1 MIRML
6 VKYKDRTIKEFALD
20 RIDSLSIG
28 RNPNHH
34 LVIDNFA
41 VSGNHAV
48 INKEGNRF
56 ILKDT
61 HSKNGTFLN
70 GLTVQQAILK
80 NGDLITIG
88 KHTLVFLDHGRSR
101 PRPEQGGLK
110 TSGLPGD
117 PGPDH
122 TMFMDTEVYRRML
135 TEMGRRLVDVHHGGR
150 AAGQGQRHDRR
161 GTGPRPRAIEGRSGH
176 GA

>member
-48 INKEGNRF
+48 ILREGNRF
-56 ILKDT
+56 ILKG
-61 HSKNGTFLN
+61 HP
-70 GLTVQQAILK
+70 QQKRYL
-80 NGDLITIG
+80 
-88 KHTLVFLDHGRSR
+88 
-101 PRPEQGGLK
+101 PEWI
-110 TSGLPGD
+110 
-117 PGPDH
+117 
-122 TMFMDTEVYRRML
+122 
-135 TEMGRRLVDVHHGGR
+135 
-150 AAGQGQRHDRR
+150 DR
-161 GTGPRPRAIEGRSGH
+161 
-176 GA
+176 